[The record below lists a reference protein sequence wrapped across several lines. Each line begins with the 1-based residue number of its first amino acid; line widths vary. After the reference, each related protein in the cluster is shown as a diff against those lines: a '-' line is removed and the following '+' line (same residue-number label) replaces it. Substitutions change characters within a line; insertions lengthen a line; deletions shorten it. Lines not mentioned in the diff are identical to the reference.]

1 MTDDINKRMATLL
14 ALLDL
19 KEAVARDDVQ
29 AAREIREKRLIR
41 MLDSFSADEGEA
53 LKQAWNTSGRWTRYV
68 ESADTVL
75 EALECAIPQFGNLE
89 MLLRDRDE
97 KKD

>member
-68 ESADTVL
+68 ESANPWKHSNARSRIL
-75 EALECAIPQFGNLE
+75 EIWKH
-89 MLLRDRDE
+89 R
-97 KKD
+97 

>member
-19 KEAVARDDVQ
+19 KEVVARDDVQ

-41 MLDSFSADEGEA
+41 MLDSFSAGEGEA
-53 LKQAWNTSGRWTRYV
+53 LKQVWDTSGR
-68 ESADTVL
+68 
-75 EALECAIPQFGNLE
+75 
-89 MLLRDRDE
+89 
-97 KKD
+97 